1 MISIVLPGKEGV
13 PTVAIQVIVDHST
26 RILAVSDCFP
36 GSHTDISIARLD
48 LQINAIRFAALFI
61 NFAFSLFVSEGVSEI
76 FQGVYLIAD
85 GGYQYWRVLQQTD
98 KLNTEPHLRDFLAQI
113 ASSRKDVEC
122 TFGRIKNR
130 FRFVL

>member
-1 MISIVLPGKEGV
+1 M
-13 PTVAIQVIVDHST
+13 
-26 RILAVSDCFP
+26 
-36 GSHTDISIARLD
+36 
-48 LQINAIRFAALFI
+48 QINAIRFVALFM

-76 FQGVYLIAD
+76 IQGVYLIAD

-98 KLNTEPHLRDFLAQI
+98 KLNTEPQLRDFLAQI
-113 ASSRKDVEC
+113 ASTRKDVEC